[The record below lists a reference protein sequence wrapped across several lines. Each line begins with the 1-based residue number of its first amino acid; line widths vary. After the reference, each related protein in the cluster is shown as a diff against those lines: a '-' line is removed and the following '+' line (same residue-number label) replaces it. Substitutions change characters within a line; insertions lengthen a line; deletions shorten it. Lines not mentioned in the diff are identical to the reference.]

1 LYTECT
7 TVLEDKPLSVWLVI
21 QVFTVF
27 DKLMLVCL
35 HVVYYAACTVNVCWD
50 HKMLGIIISQNKWFR
65 MGLIQ
70 FFLGD
75 FSQNSTA
82 SISAIEQVKCTKC
95 VA

>member
-1 LYTECT
+1 
-7 TVLEDKPLSVWLVI
+7 
-21 QVFTVF
+21 
-27 DKLMLVCL
+27 
-35 HVVYYAACTVNVCWD
+35 
-50 HKMLGIIISQNKWFR
+50 MLGIIISQNKWFR

-75 FSQNSTA
+75 FSQNSTT